1 MTTLALAR
9 SDRGMGPQRPCPC
22 TRCRPASR
30 DAAIDRLANE
40 SLSAALRHAQE
51 MWESPKRQRKA
62 KARAV
67 PRRPKQLPGTDI
79 GLDWTR
85 PIALTD
91 LAKTKQAALKGKGKQ
106 QAFVI
111 GVKGEKRPLYVG
123 HIHGKKQNVIKHVSD
138 YLAGKYIGGATS
150 DTGRLH
156 RELERFKQL
165 GKLQDVYVQA
175 IDYSVPQA
183 YQTRGDHTGDLT
195 RSIEG
200 LTRAMLN
207 PVFYDPNVTSFE
219 DERDGNR
226 L

>member
-9 SDRGMGPQRPCPC
+9 SDCGIAPQRPCAC
-22 TRCRPASR
+22 ARCRLASR
-30 DAAIDRLANE
+30 EAAIDRLASE

-51 MWESPKRQRKA
+51 AWESTKRKRKA
-62 KARAV
+62 SARAA
-67 PRRPKQLPGTDI
+67 PRPKSLPGTNI
-79 GLDWTR
+79 GLDWTQR
-85 PIALTD
+85 IALTD
-91 LAKTKQAALKGKGKQ
+91 LAKTKQAALKAKGKQ

-123 HIHGKKQNVIKHVSD
+123 HIHGKNQNVIKHVND
-138 YLAGKYIGGATS
+138 YLAGKGIGGPNS
-150 DTGRLH
+150 DTARLH
-156 RELERFKQL
+156 KELARFKRL

-207 PVFYDPNVTSFE
+207 PIFYDPNVTSI
-219 DERDGNR
+219 RG
-226 L
+226 